1 MPEPAPGG
9 ADVIV
14 DIEFDSGV
22 FFVVVRNIGDAPAT
36 AVQCKFEQ
44 RFFGLGGTTEI
55 SALPLFRRIEFLAP
69 AREIRTLLDTSAA
82 YFARKEPAKLAVA
95 VTWRDDGGERRQR
108 RIVHDL
114 AIYRALAYRAT
125 ATSPAIPSA

>member
-1 MPEPAPGG
+1 VSAERRG

-14 DIEFDSGV
+14 DVEFDAGV
-22 FFVVVRNIGDAPAT
+22 LFLVVRNIGDAPAT
-36 AVQCKFEQ
+36 TVQCKFEQ
-44 RFFGLGGTTEI
+44 RFFGLGGATDM

-69 AREIRTLLDTSAA
+69 GREIRTLLDTSAA

-95 VTWRDDGGERRQR
+95 VTWRDDGAERRQR

-114 AIYRALAYRAT
+114 GIYRALAY
-125 ATSPAIPSA
+125 PA

>member
-1 MPEPAPGG
+1 VPEPA

-14 DIEFDSGV
+14 DVEFDDGV
-22 FFVVVRNIGDAPAT
+22 FFLVVRNIGSAPAT
-36 AVQCKFEQ
+36 TVQCKFEQ
-44 RFFGLGGTTEI
+44 RFFGLGGATEM
-55 SALPLFRRIEFLAP
+55 SALPLFRKIEFLAP
-69 AREIRTLLDTSAA
+69 GREIRTLLDTSAA

-108 RIVHDL
+108 TIVHDL
-114 AIYRALAYRAT
+114 SIYRSIAYRAI